1 MKEIIVVTMK
11 MTAMMTKS
19 NCISNKNNKGGFIM
33 FAFLLT
39 AAAYGIATSERNN
52 SGNYED
58 DSDEDEE

>member
-1 MKEIIVVTMK
+1 